1 MIDVASIASMAAH
14 NAERLRRLNN
24 QPPLSDCVVIP
35 PDGAPGRSLG
45 RPRPF
50 HRSPSSPRGPVIEAD
65 RSAYQSDPGDDECP
79 CPICT
84 SDCARIVPCQR
95 ENDQ

>member
-1 MIDVASIASMAAH
+1 MIDIASIASMAAH
-14 NAERLRRLNN
+14 KAERLRRLNN

-35 PDGAPGRSLG
+35 LTAHRAGASGDLA
-45 RPRPF
+45 PF
-50 HRSPSSPRGPVIEAD
+50 HGSPSSPRGPVIEAD
-65 RSAYQSDPGDDECP
+65 RSAYQSDPGDECP

-95 ENDQ
+95 ENDR

>member
-1 MIDVASIASMAAH
+1 MIDIASMAAMQ
-14 NAERLRRLNN
+14 AQRLLTLLH
-24 QPPLSDCVVIP
+24 QPPLSATRVSPLCARRA
-35 PDGAPGRSLG
+35 GASGDLA
-45 RPRPF
+45 PF
-50 HRSPSSPRGPVIEAD
+50 HGSPSSPRGPVIEAD
-65 RSAYQSDPGDDECP
+65 RSSYQSDPGDECP